1 MITAPIRILVVAV
14 VSLILVTA
22 CSESPTPTAT
32 PEAMSITVAPV
43 PSDISS
49 YDRDDWRHWID
60 DDRDCQDTRQEALI
74 EESTSPVSYK
84 DSDGCRVESGEWT
97 GLYTGEQFTDPSDLD
112 VDHMVPLANAHR
124 SGGWLWSESRRR
136 EYANDLSY
144 EGHLIAVQNSA
155 NRAKGADGPEEWR
168 PPDRGY
174 WCQYAIDW
182 ITIKNAWRLTASEA
196 EAASLS
202 EMLNTCTPQRTL
214 TTVKSEAPRPD
225 AVPTTP
231 ASVPQP
237 VATPTAPPTSVTR
250 PVATPASTP
259 EPGEFYGSCEDAE
272 AAGETRALG
281 SAGDGWG
288 FPKSLV
294 PSARDGD
301 GDGVVCEESSPTTST
316 SAATATAST
325 LTPTPAPLP
334 TDTPTPTPASEAVY
348 DSCDEA
354 EAAGEQRVRGSQG
367 DAQGFPASMVPSAR
381 DGDGDGVVCET

>member
-1 MITAPIRILVVAV
+1 MTNSTIRILVVAI

-43 PSDISS
+43 PSDIPS

-60 DDRDCQDTRQEALI
+60 EDRDCQDTRQEVLV
-74 EESTSPVSYK
+74 EESTSPVEYE
-84 DSDGCRVESGEWT
+84 DSDQCRVAEGEWD
-97 GLYTGEQFTDPSDLD
+97 GPYTGEQFADPSDLD
-112 VDHMVPLANAHR
+112 IDHMVPLANAHR

-136 EYANDLSY
+136 DYANDLSY

-168 PPDRGY
+168 PADRSY

-182 ITIKNAWRLTASEA
+182 ITIKNTWKLTATDA

-225 AVPTTP
+225 AILTTP
-231 ASVPQP
+231 ASVPQQTS
-237 VATPTAPPTSVTR
+237 TPTAPPTAVTR

-259 EPGEFYGSCEDAE
+259 
-272 AAGETRALG
+272 
-281 SAGDGWG
+281 GWRI
-288 FPKSLV
+288 L
-294 PSARDGD
+294 R
-301 GDGVVCEESSPTTST
+301 
-316 SAATATAST
+316 
-325 LTPTPAPLP
+325 LL
-334 TDTPTPTPASEAVY
+334 
-348 DSCDEA
+348 
-354 EAAGEQRVRGSQG
+354 
-367 DAQGFPASMVPSAR
+367 
-381 DGDGDGVVCET
+381 